1 MKRLFFI
8 FILLFSQL
16 SFAELEDYIF
26 EKKEEKNKI
35 RISQEL
41 RVTTLDPIKLTDI
54 SLKELLDLS
63 MILFLK

>member
-26 EKKEEKNKI
+26 EKKEEKNNI
-35 RISQEL
+35 RTYDSMGIF
-41 RVTTLDPIKLTDI
+41 TMGKL
-54 SLKELLDLS
+54 SLE
-63 MILFLK
+63 